1 MDNRKALEPGSVI
14 KVYKNRGE
22 TGPETLFQIK
32 SEAGRGGSCI
42 VYDAAYVDSV
52 GSRHPVRLK
61 ESFPYQVNCGRDEK
75 GCLRPLPGQEPGFL
89 REQEKFINSYKNQV
103 EIRKEMGLTNITVSA
118 FQLYYGNGTV
128 YSMMDYSQ
136 GSDYGSVEPEG
147 LWETLRRTKAVAAAL
162 KQYHRAGYLHL
173 DIKPKNVW
181 IIPETMDVVQL
192 FDVDSVTRREELG
205 EGQAWLTFFT
215 EGFAAPELVSGNV
228 QKIGPAADLYG
239 LGALL
244 FFRLMGTCPQR
255 QDREYQAVYD
265 FSRLREEYSWCGPG
279 FFRKLREFFHR
290 TLAAS
295 PSLRFPS
302 MNQAEEALE
311 ELLKLSDPG
320 RVWAVPNFSYHQNCF
335 VGRKRE
341 LGEIGERLEEKH
353 VLFLHGIG
361 GIGKTELAMNYAYEK
376 EDLYDTILMLR
387 VEHSLEDSL
396 SREDITLQNFA
407 REESEE
413 ASRYSRRKL
422 AAMKT
427 CLGEKDLLILDN
439 FDLENDELLEEVLE
453 LQCRIL
459 VTSRCDFSDWNYPQ
473 MEVEALENME
483 DLLALFRAFNDLP
496 YSGDETEAVEDLITL
511 VERHTMLTEL
521 MAKNL
526 RDSGTAPSQLRERL
540 KEAAGTLGLEP
551 EPVRHRKDKV
561 RRQAAVQEHLKIL
574 FDISELGEK
583 ELRVLDNLSLFAGV
597 RIQRQIF
604 LQWCQED
611 LGKELELLIR
621 RGWIESGR
629 EENKDKVSL
638 HQIILDLIYEDRKPG
653 GESCGGLVRSMTR
666 YACADLENRVEEN
679 VRDKLCA
686 IVARR
691 LQGIHQETLALY
703 LVCCEKIHCEPRW
716 LSLCLEEY
724 GKREE
729 ECSDQLARVWCVKGK
744 EKLKEL
750 SDWEYVG
757 EEEQQKD
764 IGVQAVSYLEKAVQ
778 YKERSVGRKDYGE
791 FLYFLGKYCS
801 SAADNFMIE
810 ESVSILLDS
819 FGVKCMEQGAEIYE
833 GEEERDENLLTD
845 MYDSLIEFY
854 DPEAFTMV
862 RPEHFGDIKKRLAY
876 SKKREKIRPSKTVDE
891 NGNVVICLD
900 SHQISLTNAGEQA
913 ESLGNLE
920 EAAEY
925 FLMAEENMEEEMQF
939 YVDKPG
945 YLYEQAGQYDKALTY
960 FMERYENQKDSQED
974 GNRALCIG
982 RLLRKKGQHEEGA
995 RYLEQSMEF
1004 FQQKMKESKAE
1015 EGWKGEI
1022 LGQVLENYLE
1032 LSRIP
1037 GQKGEENW
1045 KAGVD
1050 FYERERKEVSLSRSA
1065 LDFQMEWAKRLAAA
1079 IEEGNE
1085 EENEEPSG
1093 SSRPGKGRDEKSRLL
1108 EQIGEILID
1117 GGRNCLEHYAC
1128 TETGPKLTK
1137 TAEGIWWRIPKISLQ
1152 IQLLVVCG
1160 MVFQNM
1166 IPENEEKEK
1175 GCYEK
1180 ALELLEKTGQGEKLQ
1195 AMELRKNLVRVCNSL
1210 NLEEEARVYGRD
1222 CDYEMLAKE
1231 KVKEIKDQ
1239 GTYDNASRLREQME
1253 VWQEAGD
1260 DIRESVSGEEK
1271 GRDRDRRL
1279 GQAIRCYRQGLSLW
1293 KQMDQEGKRK
1303 NLYWFGRGWGH
1314 LAETEKTMGEYEKAR
1329 KAVLRWRE
1337 EVLRQIGEGQFDRW
1351 NLISQ
1356 INGLARI
1363 FEKLQ
1368 DTDWEITCALERG
1381 ILELEAEEDYDWKK
1395 ADPDSAGEA
1404 FFMRVDQGITKKQ
1417 IDTVLDVCQDVLRLC
1432 QPKEKQALKEACQ
1445 NTIKRYREEQVSFK

>member
-1 MDNRKALEPGSVI
+1 MDKRKALEPGSVI
-14 KVYKNRGE
+14 KVYKNRE
-22 TGPETLFQIK
+22 QKGPEILFQIK

-75 GCLRPLPGQEPGFL
+75 GCLRPLPGQESGFL

-103 EIRKEMGLTNITVSA
+103 EIRKKMGLTNITVSA
-118 FQLYYGNGTV
+118 FQLYYGSGTV

-136 GSDYGSVEPEG
+136 GSDYGSMEPEG

-162 KQYHRAGYLHL
+162 EQYHRAGYLHL
-173 DIKPKNVW
+173 DIKPENVW

-205 EGQAWLTFFT
+205 EGQARLTPFT

-228 QKIGPAADLYG
+228 QKIGPATDLYG

-295 PSLRFPS
+295 PSLRFLS

-320 RVWAVPNFSYHQNCF
+320 RVYAVPNFSYHQNCF

-341 LGEIGERLEEKH
+341 LGEIGERLGEKH

-413 ASRYSRRKL
+413 AGQYSRRKL

-439 FDLENDELLEEVLE
+439 FDLENDELLDEVLE

-621 RGWIESGR
+621 RGWIESGG

-638 HQIILDLIYEDRKPG
+638 HQIILDLIYEERKPG
-653 GESCGGLVRSMTR
+653 GESCGGLVRSMAQ
-666 YACADLENRVEEN
+666 YACADLENRVDET

-691 LQGIHQETLALY
+691 LQGIHQETLAFY
-703 LVCCEKIHCEPRW
+703 LVCCEKIRCEPRW
-716 LSLCLEEY
+716 LSLCMEEY

-729 ECSDQLARVWCVKGK
+729 EYSDQLARVWCVKGK

-900 SHQISLTNAGEQA
+900 SHQISLTNVGEQA

-925 FLMAEENMEEEMQF
+925 FLMAEEEGEEEVRI
-939 YVDKPG
+939 YVDQPG
-945 YLYEQAGQYDKALTY
+945 YLYEKAGQYDKALAY
-960 FMERYENQKDSQED
+960 FMKKYEGPGD
-974 GNRALCIG
+974 GWETGGRALSIG
-982 RLLRKKGQHEEGA
+982 RLFRKKGQYEEAA
-995 RYLEQSMEF
+995 RYLEESMEF
-1004 FQQKMKESKAE
+1004 FRQKVRQSKKNE
-1015 EGWKGEI
+1015 YWKQEI
-1022 LGQVLENYLE
+1022 LENYLE

-1037 GQKGEENW
+1037 GEKGQENW
-1045 KAGVD
+1045 KKGLE
-1050 FYERERKEVSLSRSA
+1050 FYERERMAVRLSRSA
-1065 LDFQMEWAKRLAAA
+1065 LYIQMERAERLMAVFQ
-1079 IEEGNE
+1079 EKNE
-1085 EENEEPSG
+1085 E
-1093 SSRPGKGRDEKSRLL
+1093 SSEGDRPRRSRDKKSRLL
-1108 EQIGEILID
+1108 NQIGEILIE
-1117 GGRNCLEHYAC
+1117 GGKNCLEQHAF
-1128 TETGPKLTK
+1128 TE
-1137 TAEGIWWRIPKISLQ
+1137 EGMKVVEMTERVWQRIPKASSQ
-1152 IQLLVVCG
+1152 IELLIICG
-1160 MVFQNM
+1160 ELFQNM
-1166 IPENEEKEK
+1166 FPENREREREFYK
-1175 GCYEK
+1175 K
-1180 ALELLEKTGQGEKLQ
+1180 ALMLLEKRGQGKRLQ
-1195 AMELRKNLVRVCNSL
+1195 AMELRKKLVRVCGFL
-1210 NLEEEARVYGRD
+1210 DLHEEAETYGRD
-1222 CDYEMLAKE
+1222 CDYVMLAKA
-1231 KVKEIKDQ
+1231 KVKEIKRQ
-1239 GTYDNASRLREQME
+1239 KFYGKNTVLKEQID
-1253 VWQEAGD
+1253 VWQDAGD
-1260 DIRESVSGEEK
+1260 QFKETTDGPGTGTE
-1271 GRDRDRRL
+1271 RDRSRRL
-1279 GQAIRCYRQGLSLW
+1279 GQAARCYRRGISLW
-1293 KQMDQEGKRK
+1293 RHMDEKEREE
-1303 NLYWFGRGWGH
+1303 NLYWLSRSCQG
-1314 LAETEKTMGEYEKAR
+1314 LAEAEMLRGKHAKAR
-1329 KAVLRWRE
+1329 KAVSRCRE
-1337 EVLRQIGEGQFDRW
+1337 EILKQIEKGNFIRW
-1351 NLISQ
+1351 KMINQISD
-1356 INGLARI
+1356 LARI

-1381 ILELEAEEDYDWKK
+1381 ILELEAEGEYDWKK

-1404 FFMRVDQGITKKQ
+1404 FFRRVDQGIAKKQ
-1417 IDTVLDVCQDVLRLC
+1417 IDTVLDICQDVLRLC